1 MRDEVP
7 DWGDEEAGAELP
19 MLGGVGWGVLEE
31 RAPEGG
37 GSFDNVLL
45 EGSGWAKSASVFAD
59 LDRDDFLN
67 IGCLALLKDHK
78 QCVVCVEHKIVF
90 Y

>member
-1 MRDEVP
+1 
-7 DWGDEEAGAELP
+7 
-19 MLGGVGWGVLEE
+19 MLGGVGRGVLGA
-31 RAPEGG
+31 RAPERG

-45 EGSGWAKSASVFAD
+45 EGSGWTKSASGFAD

-67 IGCLALLKDHK
+67 IRGLALLKVHK
-78 QCVVCVEHKIVF
+78 QCVVCVERKIVF